1 MVEVELV
8 EGGHSLRVTNANKAR
23 FVRLLCQRRLL
34 RGAEKEVQAMAK
46 VSESDPPIDRLAD
59 TARCQRLIMVDAALS
74 IYLCRACARWCP
86 RSCSRSSRHR
96 R

>member
-23 FVRLLCQRRLL
+23 FVRLVCQRRLL

-46 VSESDPPIDRLAD
+46 VSESDPPIDRQQTQHGVSGSPWWLPFY
-59 TARCQRLIMVDAALS
+59 LS
-74 IYLCRACARWCP
+74 RACARWCP